1 MRCHKC
7 FQIARFDIEFSVT
20 HKELDFSHLLVFTNF
35 IPSIW
40 NINHLFLAYCLHGN
54 IDILD
59 LHICTFETL
68 VHSHNFGFSEVK
80 FLRSASFFT
89 FLVLIGSYRTVNA
102 FHLV

>member
-1 MRCHKC
+1 MRFHKY
-7 FQIARFDIEFSVT
+7 FQIAPFDIEFSVT

-40 NINHLFLAYCLHGN
+40 NINHLFLAYRLHGN

-80 FLRSASFFT
+80 FFRSAPFFT
-89 FLVLIGSYRTVNA
+89 F
-102 FHLV
+102 

>member
-1 MRCHKC
+1 MRFHKY
-7 FQIARFDIEFSVT
+7 FQIAPFDIEFSVT

-59 LHICTFETL
+59 LHIHTFETL
-68 VHSHNFGFSEVK
+68 VYSRNFGFSEVK
-80 FLRSASFFT
+80 FFRSAPFFT
-89 FLVLIGSYRTVNA
+89 F
-102 FHLV
+102 

>member
-1 MRCHKC
+1 MRFHKY
-7 FQIARFDIEFSVT
+7 FQIAPFDIEFSVT

-35 IPSIW
+35 ILSIW
-40 NINHLFLAYCLHGN
+40 NTNNLSLAYHLHGN

-80 FLRSASFFT
+80 FLRSAPLHF
-89 FLVLIGSYRTVNA
+89 
-102 FHLV
+102 